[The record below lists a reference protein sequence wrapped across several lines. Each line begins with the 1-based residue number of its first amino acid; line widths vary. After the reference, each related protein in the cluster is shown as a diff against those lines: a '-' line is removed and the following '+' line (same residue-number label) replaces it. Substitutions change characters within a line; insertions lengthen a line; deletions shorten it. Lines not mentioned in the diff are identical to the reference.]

1 MLLTLEEVCRPLAH
15 SRMDICLDRVSGLIS
30 DACAGHH
37 LRRFDMIVEV
47 VPEGLD
53 VRDVLV
59 AALRCQVTGEENWA
73 LSAGMREV
81 KCKPDGF
88 TKCDIAYFPIACILE
103 ARNALQFKGR
113 VAPEEHLRCIL
124 QSQDTSPSIDEFL
137 HPMSN
142 CCGDVS
148 HRRKQTCRNTFP
160 KIRSVSSRK
169 MVLKITVTRS

>member
-1 MLLTLEEVCRPLAH
+1 
-15 SRMDICLDRVSGLIS
+15 
-30 DACAGHH
+30 
-37 LRRFDMIVEV
+37 MIVEV